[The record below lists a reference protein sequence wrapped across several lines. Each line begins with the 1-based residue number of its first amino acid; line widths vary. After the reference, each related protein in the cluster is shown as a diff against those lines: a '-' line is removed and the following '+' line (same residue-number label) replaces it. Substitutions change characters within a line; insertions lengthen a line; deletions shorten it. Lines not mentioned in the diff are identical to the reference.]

1 MDLSLTTAQELL
13 RDSARDFLAQECPR
27 SFVKEV
33 DESET
38 GFSPELWQKM
48 AELGWVG
55 MILPEEYGG
64 GGNSFMDLAVLY
76 EEMGS
81 ACISS
86 PHHSSA
92 ILGGLAILDAGS
104 EQQKRDILPSVASGQ
119 RILAFA
125 HTEPDYGWGPE
136 SINLPATRSNG
147 GFVLNGTKLF
157 VLDAQ
162 VADQIVVVARTSS
175 GDSPENGVTLF
186 LVDKNT
192 PGVSTR
198 NVSGWTG
205 DKMNEVTFNNVEVPE
220 SAVIGQVDGG
230 WPTVE
235 RVLDR
240 GAIAMCAYIVGGL
253 QRLLDITVEYS
264 KNRIAFGVP
273 IGTSSASK
281 TGSSSSSTTWSPP
294 AGQPTRR
301 YGSWTKAGPTPVSP
315 SLWPRL
321 WPVRATRTAPRRPT
335 TCTLALALT
344 RSTACTCTPRRLGR
358 SSATWETPY
367 TTASEW
373 PASWICS
380 NPYLPMPYGECR
392 EKSRR

>member
-1 MDLSLTTAQELL
+1 MDLSLSTAQELL
-13 RDSARDFLAQECPR
+13 RDAARDFLAQECPR

-38 GFSPELWQKM
+38 GFSTELWQKM
-48 AELGWVG
+48 AELGWIG
-55 MILPEEYGG
+55 MIIPEEYGG
-64 GGNSFMDLAVLY
+64 GGNSFMDLGVLY

-86 PHHSSA
+86 PHHSSV
-92 ILGGLAILDAGS
+92 ILGGLTLLDAGS
-104 EQQKRDILPSVASGQ
+104 DQQKRDILPSVANGQ

-136 SINLPATRSNG
+136 SINMPATRRNG

-175 GDSPENGVTLF
+175 GGSPEDGITLF

-192 PGVSTR
+192 PGVASR
-198 NVSGWTG
+198 IVSGWTG
-205 DKMNEVTFNNVEVPE
+205 DKMNEITFNNVEVPD
-220 SAVIGQVDGG
+220 SAVIGPVDGG

-240 GAIAMCAYIVGGL
+240 GAIAMCSYIVGGL

-273 IGTSSASK
+273 IGTFQRVQDWIIVIVNDLESARW
-281 TGSSSSSTTWSPP
+281 TTYEAVWKLDENRPD
-294 AGQPTRR
+294 AG
-301 YGSWTKAGPTPVSP
+301 
-315 SLWPRL
+315 
-321 WPVRATRTAPRRPT
+321 
-335 TCTLALALT
+335 LAISMAQVV
-344 RSTACTCTPRRLGR
+344 
-358 SSATWETPY
+358 
-367 TTASEW
+367 ASEGY
-373 PASWICS
+373 PRSAEASHHVHAGIGIDKEYGL
-380 NPYLPMPYGECR
+380 YLYTKKARTLLSYLGDPVYHRKRVAHFLEM
-392 EKSRR
+392 